1 MSTHTLPTVR
11 TGRMTFAGRTATIPQ
26 HAAAMAR
33 GEYGDTRTA
42 ARLMAHWFT
51 LPEGAKAVRMAKA
64 EARRH
69 GVDVDSLQ
77 ALRDALE

>member
-1 MSTHTLPTVR
+1 MDAQKLPNVR
-11 TGRMTFAGRTATIPQ
+11 TGRITFAGVTATIPQ

-33 GEYGDTRTA
+33 GDYGDTRTA
-42 ARLMAHWFT
+42 ARLMAHWLN

-69 GVDVDSLQ
+69 GLDVDRLQ
-77 ALRDALE
+77 ALTDALE